1 MQESADLPR
10 GSKEEQ
16 NLTETE
22 KMENKEESSDAQK
35 ESRIA
40 LGTALLNSARLT
52 GKAVGYLKRQC
63 MAGKEAIGSVSK
75 TQGRPVID
83 SIQERVDRMLAEV
96 DRQTNVFC
104 KTWKQG
110 FREGLAVFKTTK
122 ESESQPEQVVQDADN
137 ASEKDEVRVEKC
149 TRQVEVVEPDVSARA
164 EDLNLKVKKL
174 QEKLDR
180 VKAEQEQ
187 IEDEKASGAGES
199 GDASRLAEMEARI
212 QGLTEERKQLQ
223 KELSSSKR
231 AIKRVREAYTR
242 FQSSSGEK
250 NEEE

>member
-1 MQESADLPR
+1 MKKVLLVVVILVLLLFSAACSGGAAVQDLEINQVVQP
-10 GSKEEQ
+10 
-16 NLTETE
+16 
-22 KMENKEESSDAQK
+22 A
-35 ESRIA
+35 
-40 LGTALLNSARLT
+40 TA
-52 GKAVGYLKRQC
+52 
-63 MAGKEAIGSVSK
+63 
-75 TQGRPVID
+75 D
-83 SIQERVDRMLAEV
+83 S
-96 DRQTNVFC
+96 
-104 KTWKQG
+104 
-110 FREGLAVFKTTK
+110 
-122 ESESQPEQVVQDADN
+122 EQVVQDADN